1 MNSIAIFVIVA
12 AAISCANADG
22 CWWTGCNLDSWA
34 AVGCQPHGMDE
45 KAREPCPGGKK
56 YHCCPKAA
64 GGDSPGNG
72 GGSDNSGPVSE
83 ITLTQFNN
91 AVTANGYP
99 APGAAKHQIFVNSAH
114 KGLIATKQEAAMAL
128 AQFLHE
134 SDGLRAKREYACAT
148 TQCPGSYAT
157 PGCDARD
164 QYYYGRG
171 YIQLSWCYN
180 YRPASLDL
188 YNDER
193 WCTILIWW
201 LMTNKLLGTLHSGTG
216 KLAFIIKLEFQ
227 MGNLELLLG
236 PSMEHWNAGVDI
248 TLTVLG
254 LVMKSTRR
262 FEQLSV
268 SKDQV
273 LRAVVTINKGS

>member
-1 MNSIAIFVIVA
+1 
-12 AAISCANADG
+12 
-22 CWWTGCNLDSWA
+22 
-34 AVGCQPHGMDE
+34 MDE
-45 KAREPCPGGKK
+45 KASEPCTGGKK

-134 SDGLRAKREYACAT
+134 SDGLRAKREYACET

-193 WCTILIWW
+193 LVYNPDLVADDEQTAWDT
-201 LMTNKLLGTLHSGTG
+201 
-216 KLAFIIKLEFQ
+216 AFWYWKTSVHNQ
-227 MGNLELLLG
+227 
-236 PSMEHWNAGVDI
+236 AGVSDGKFGI
-248 TLTVLG
+248 TTWAINGALECWGGYHVDRARARYEIYKKIRAAFG
-254 LVMKSTRR
+254 LQGPGIESGCY
-262 FEQLSV
+262 
-268 SKDQV
+268 
-273 LRAVVTINKGS
+273 N